1 MRRILGALA
10 LALAA
15 AGAPAAGRADDETE
29 SLLKKSRTYLE
40 QGDIMQALAA
50 VNAAIAHEPDYAP
63 SYLRRGELW
72 WTGNNFAKA
81 RDDYSQAMALGLD
94 RSPYALTQRGDA
106 NAAAGDYPQA
116 IADYE
121 RALTL
126 NPAFWPALAGR
137 GGAFVESGETAAGIA
152 DIERALAQDPGTV
165 SEVLAVGKGAG
176 QPAADS
182 ATVTMETGP
191 TVAALHLAR
200 AKVRYSQG
208 AYEPALAD
216 LDETIR
222 RLPNLIA
229 AHFFHAL
236 SLLALGR
243 CQEGEAEIHAPNMP
257 SMAPFPEA
265 LAQYRD
271 AAAKGGCAVD

>member
-10 LALAA
+10 LVLAA

-29 SLLKKSRTYLE
+29 RLLQQSRDYLK

-50 VNAAIAHEPDYAP
+50 VNAAIAHEPGYAP
-63 SYLRRGELW
+63 AYLRRGELW
-72 WTGNNFAKA
+72 WSGNNFAKA

-94 RSPYALTQRGDA
+94 RSPYVYTQRGDA

-121 RALTL
+121 RALAL

-137 GGAFVESGETAAGIA
+137 GGARVESGDTAAGIA

-165 SEVLAVGKGAG
+165 TEVLQVGKGAG
-176 QPAADS
+176 QAGADS
-182 ATVTMETGP
+182 AKVTMETGR
-191 TVAALHLAR
+191 TIALLHLAR

-208 AYEPALAD
+208 AYAPALAD
-216 LDETIR
+216 LDETIKR
-222 RLPNLIA
+222 MPNLIA

-243 CQEGEAEIHAPNMP
+243 CQEGAAEIHAPTMP
-257 SMAPFPEA
+257 SMTPFPES
-265 LAQYRD
+265 LAQYHD

>member
-1 MRRILGALA
+1 MRRILGVLA

-15 AGAPAAGRADDETE
+15 AGAPGPARADAETDG
-29 SLLKKSRTYLE
+29 LLQKSRDYLQ

-63 SYLRRGELW
+63 AYLRRGELW

-94 RSPYALTQRGDA
+94 RSPYVLTQRGDA

-121 RALTL
+121 QALAL
-126 NPAFWPALAGR
+126 NPQFWPALAGR
-137 GGAFVESGETAAGIA
+137 GGAFVESGETARGLA

-165 SEVLAVGKGAG
+165 SEVLPIGKGAG
-176 QPAADS
+176 QAGGAGV
-182 ATVTMETGP
+182 TVTMQTWP
-191 TVAALHLAR
+191 SIAALHLAR

-216 LDETIR
+216 LDETVKR
-222 RLPNLIA
+222 MPNQIA
-229 AHFFHAL
+229 AHFFRAL

-257 SMAPFPEA
+257 SMTPFPEA
-265 LAQYRD
+265 LAQYHD